1 MKSIIKNALVLS
13 TIAVVI
19 VEFYIFMG
27 GKLKVPLSNHIDTY
41 WGYWSNII
49 VEFIIL
55 FVFIVF
61 LLYLAKKNDKRI
73 KKEERADVL
82 QPHDDPILNKIIE
95 DALNGKKATEDSESE
110 VDNTEKVEKEESD
123 VKI

>member
-1 MKSIIKNALVLS
+1 MKSIIKNAFILS

-19 VEFYIFMG
+19 VELYISMG

-41 WGYWSNII
+41 WGYWLNII
-49 VEFIIL
+49 IEFIIL

-61 LLYLAKKNDKRI
+61 LLYLAEKNEERTK
-73 KKEERADVL
+73 KKESIDVL
-82 QPHDDPILNKIIE
+82 QPYNDPCLDKIIE

-110 VDNTEKVEKEESD
+110 VDDTENAEKEGSD
-123 VKI
+123 VKN